1 MARMLT
7 AGIDLASQ
15 PAKTGAVVIDWSGP
29 APTVVQAMRGV
40 DDGEVAA
47 VCAAVMKTGGK
58 VGIDCPLGWPQ
69 AFVDFVSAHA
79 AQRPLPDPLPSS
91 AELRLR
97 VTDRAQVA
105 AGRRPLSVSTDKLGS
120 TALRAARLLAAVAA
134 AHGPDAAGRAGG
146 GLVAEVYPAASRHAW
161 RLSPTQRDVEPLVEP
176 LGVQVAPRL
185 AGALSNEHVFDA
197 LVAALTAR
205 AVGLGQTVAP
215 EQHQI
220 RAAQVEGWIHAP
232 APGHEISHLRGR
244 GLMREGEPS
253 TVQRPRTPSSG

>member
-1 MARMLT
+1 MTKNGDDARMLT

-15 PAKTGAVVIDWSGP
+15 PAKTGAVVIDWSEP
-29 APTVVQAMRGV
+29 APILVQAMRGV
-40 DDGEVAA
+40 DDAEVAA
-47 VCAAVMKTGGK
+47 VCAAVKKGGGK

-97 VTDRAQVA
+97 VTDLVQVA

-120 TALRAARLLAAVAA
+120 TALRAARILEAVAA
-134 AHGPDAAGRAGG
+134 THGPDASDRVGG
-146 GLVAEVYPAASRHAW
+146 GLIVEVYPAASRHAW
-161 RLSPTQRDVEPLVEP
+161 RLSPTQRDVEPLIEP
-176 LGVQVAPRL
+176 LGVQLAPPL
-185 AGALSNEHVFDA
+185 VGELSNEHVFDA

-205 AVGLGQTVAP
+205 AVVLGQTVGP

-232 APGHEISHLRGR
+232 TPGHQLSDLQGR
-244 GLMREGEPS
+244 G
-253 TVQRPRTPSSG
+253 